1 MAALINLHK
10 FGILPDDEDTH
21 VFTFIFENPGR
32 LQEIKSVESSEVT
45 YGGHRWSVVC
55 MRKEEKFVGIY
66 LKWRYSDGQ
75 SAAAVSAKAKYTLS
89 IIHRQDYNENKYF
102 ASNQKFTTSQ
112 SLLGKSKF
120 ISLEELLDQGE
131 GFLDETGK
139 RVVVE
144 LTISKCSTR
153 YERILDVSPKART
166 KKNVSGF
173 YFDTTTFLVT
183 NNRWYLRVYPT
194 KNNSNGLPALYL
206 YLATKPKG
214 LSIEMSF
221 RLYLGDDT
229 TELLSYNYGE
239 GAKYD
244 GFGKTLSQPLYNVE
258 KLQQITVGVEIT
270 SVIIWKDLVVPLRA
284 HNNVY
289 SPQVYKETYSRGQQ
303 SRAGGSY
310 SSLTAAEAFMDHEGN
325 YWKADLDRDAHKLT
339 VIFDKGV
346 HHYQQNKTKL
356 LCWSMTLLSRDPDRA
371 NDLDQ
376 CGDPVVGYFSNFID
390 EKGYRMS
397 FPLEGIEVSLLHVI
411 GKCNEYLACS
421 ANILNQW

>member
-10 FGILPDDEDTH
+10 FGILPEDEDTH

-55 MRKEEKFVGIY
+55 MRKEEKYVGIY

-75 SAAAVSAKAKYTLS
+75 SAAVMSAKAKYTLS

-120 ISLEELLDQGE
+120 ISLNELLDLGH
-131 GFLDETGK
+131 GYLDETGK

-153 YERILDVSPKART
+153 YERTIDISPKART

-173 YFDTTTFLVT
+173 YFDTTTFLVC

-194 KNNSNGLPALYL
+194 KNNANGLPAVYL

-214 LSIEMSF
+214 LSIEVNF
-221 RLYLGDDT
+221 RLYVGDDT

-244 GFGKTLSQPLYNVE
+244 GFGKTLAQPLYNVE
-258 KLQQITVGVEIT
+258 KMQQLTVGVEIT
-270 SVIIWKDLVVPLRA
+270 SILIWKDLVVSLRA
-284 HNNVY
+284 HSNMY
-289 SPQVYKETYSRGQQ
+289 SPHVYKEGGYGGYHRGGQQ
-303 SRAGGSY
+303 SG
-310 SSLTAAEAFMDHEGN
+310 SSLTAAEAFQDHEGN
-325 YWKADLDRDAHKLT
+325 YWKADLDRDARRLT
-339 VIFDKGV
+339 IIFDKGV

-376 CGDPVVGYFSNFID
+376 SGEPVVGYFSNFID
-390 EKGYRMS
+390 EKGYRMA
-397 FPLEGIEVSLLHVI
+397 FPLETVEVSP
-411 GKCNEYLACS
+411 NF
-421 ANILNQW
+421 